1 MSEIDL
7 SDTIKAKS
15 DQLNAS
21 EIAGEKTIKIT
32 GAKKVS
38 SDQPVVISYEGDDG
52 KPWKPCLSMRRVLAH
67 LWGEKVDMTGR
78 MVTLV
83 CDPTVTWAGE
93 EVGGIRIKAMSHIDG
108 AKTVPLRASKHKVK
122 KYKIEAIAVTET
134 KLKVDAAEL
143 HKAAETWAKKGE
155 DAYKEFY
162 MGLSNDERAAIQDKH
177 EDYKKLAKEANDE
190 TEQPVQ
196 F

>member
-1 MSEIDL
+1 MSVIDL

-38 SDQPVVISYEGDDG
+38 SDQPIIIYYEGDDG
-52 KPWKPCLSMRRVLAH
+52 KPWKPCLGMRRALAQ

-78 MVTLV
+78 IVKLV
-83 CDPTVTWAGE
+83 CDPTVTLRGE
-93 EVGGIRIKAMSHIDG
+93 EVGGIRIKGVSHIDG
-108 AKTVPLRASKHKVK
+108 PKTVTVRISKHKVK
-122 KYKIEAIAVTET
+122 KYKIEAITVTET
-134 KLKVDAAEL
+134 KSKVDAEEL
-143 HKAAETWAKKGE
+143 HKAAETWAEKGE

-162 MGLSNDERAAIQDKH
+162 MGLSKDERAAIQDKH
-177 EDYKKLAKEANDE
+177 EDYKKSSKEANDE

>member
-1 MSEIDL
+1 MSVVDL

-38 SDQPVVISYEGDDG
+38 SDQPIVINYEGDGG
-52 KPWKPCLSMRRVLAH
+52 KPWKPCLSMRRVMAH

-108 AKTVPLRASKHKVK
+108 TKTVPLRASKHKVK
-122 KYKIEAIAVTET
+122 KYKIEAITVTEPDT
-134 KLKVDAAEL
+134 KALHTAAE
-143 HKAAETWAKKGE
+143 KAAKSGIE
-155 DAYKEFY
+155 AYKAY
-162 MGLSNDERAAIQDKH
+162 YTSLNNDDRASLASKH
-177 EDYKKLAKEANDE
+177 DDYKAMAEKQEKTDDA
-190 TEQPVQ
+190 EQPVQ